1 VGERPE
7 SPNAVNSLGDGVAEE
22 GAWAHGARDQSRSPH
37 PREVG
42 GVAGPR
48 VMASLRRP
56 LRQRS
61 GRRRLI
67 ALPSPFPHGSDGR
80 FAATHERPPL
90 AKVRQTYR
98 RMGLAVVR
106 CLNRAATFG
115 SGFRWRHHAATAP
128 VSPHFSWAGHCGVCF
143 SLWHRPLRISGRSSG
158 ETLCFG
164 DEKAMPTRWVN
175 LGHADPR
182 SHRTGQWSPQ
192 HPLAKARLD
201 AP

>member
-1 VGERPE
+1 MGERPE

-115 SGFRWRHHAATAP
+115 SGFRWRHQVATAP
-128 VSPHFSWAGHCGVCF
+128 ASRGSDGHPKLRFVPKSHTSPASAQNRTVLSKGVTLAALAAGRGTAAPPTLGDALFNVGGGATR
-143 SLWHRPLRISGRSSG
+143 RPSRAQLR
-158 ETLCFG
+158 
-164 DEKAMPTRWVN
+164 
-175 LGHADPR
+175 
-182 SHRTGQWSPQ
+182 
-192 HPLAKARLD
+192 
-201 AP
+201 